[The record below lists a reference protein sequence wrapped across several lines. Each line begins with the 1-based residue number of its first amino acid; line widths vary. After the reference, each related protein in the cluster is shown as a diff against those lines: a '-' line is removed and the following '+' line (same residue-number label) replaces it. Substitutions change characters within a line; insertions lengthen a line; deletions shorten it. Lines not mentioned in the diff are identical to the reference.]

1 MFPWKNL
8 DSSPEQ
14 VVNKTNVP
22 SSATRG
28 SKVHS
33 MQRSPALLVQSR
45 LWWLRHPPFTRE
57 QTHLNTRGRLGS
69 LGFKP
74 EFVKL
79 GQEIRVAS
87 VTFFHSARKPTSFQQ
102 FPQTSGRLTGTFLQ
116 YTVTV
121 SPLLNTTCCYPPHCS
136 CFFLQTLGRNE
147 STAKLL
153 TQFSQSFLNLTHP
166 TSSHHVPAAHAV
178 I

>member
-87 VTFFHSARKPTSFQQ
+87 VTFFHSARKPTSFPAVPSDFRQINRYISSVYSHCQ
-102 FPQTSGRLTGTFLQ
+102 SLIKHHLLLSATLLLFFSPNPGQKWEHGEVAD
-116 YTVTV
+116 TVLSV
-121 SPLLNTTCCYPPHCS
+121 
-136 CFFLQTLGRNE
+136 
-147 STAKLL
+147 
-153 TQFSQSFLNLTHP
+153 FS
-166 TSSHHVPAAHAV
+166 
-178 I
+178 

>member
-8 DSSPEQ
+8 DSSPKQ
-14 VVNKTNVP
+14 VVNKTDVP
-22 SSATRG
+22 SLATRS

-74 EFVKL
+74 EFVRRFEWHL
-79 GQEIRVAS
+79 DR
-87 VTFFHSARKPTSFQQ
+87 SFIQPENLLLPSNS
-102 FPQTSGRLTGTFLQ
+102 PQTSGRLTGTFLQ

-121 SPLLNTTCCYPPHCS
+121 SPLLNTTCCYPPRCS

-147 STAKLL
+147 SATKLL
-153 TQFSQSFLNLTHP
+153 IQFSQSFLNLTHP